1 MHITLVDE
9 SVSKFLN
16 VMNDYDLGGKRGL
29 VGKEE
34 RNWKLMPGYIR
45 ISWWMNVA
53 IGWPN
58 EGKVGNLYILRLLPG
73 LNGWRCFHNNYNKR
87 ILGNMFKMFQSHN
100 DLC

>member
-1 MHITLVDE
+1 VHITLVDE

-45 ISWWMNVA
+45 IS
-53 IGWPN
+53 
-58 EGKVGNLYILRLLPG
+58 
-73 LNGWRCFHNNYNKR
+73 
-87 ILGNMFKMFQSHN
+87 
-100 DLC
+100 